1 MGVAG
6 KLIDAAASL
15 LLGARCPGCRTPC
28 ARLCAV
34 CAKRLAALEP
44 GPVQVAGAPPVAAAG
59 PYAGVLPALLVAH
72 KERHATWLATPLGG
86 LLAQAV
92 ALALLGDARPGAVTL
107 VPMPSHAGAVR
118 ERGVDT
124 TALLARCAA
133 RALSR
138 AGLPCR
144 VSSELRHVRR
154 VADQSGLDAAGRRAN
169 LAGALAARGGAP
181 GVRVVVDDL
190 TTTGASLAEAC
201 RALAR
206 AGTPASACAVVA
218 AAERRDGR
226 ARGSPRSPRPVR

>member
-1 MGVAG
+1 MADD
-6 KLIDAAASL
+6 LIDAAASL

-28 ARLCAV
+28 ARLCAACTV
-34 CAKRLAALEP
+34 RLAMLEP
-44 GPVQVAGAPPVAAAG
+44 SRIAVAGTPPVAAAG
-59 PYAGVLPALLVAH
+59 PYAGVLGPLLVAH
-72 KERHATWLATPLGG
+72 KERHATWLAAPLGAV
-86 LLAQAV
+86 LAHAV
-92 ALALLGDARPGAVTL
+92 ALALQGASRPAALTL
-107 VPMPSHAGAVR
+107 VPMPSQARAVR

-133 RALSR
+133 RALTR

-144 VSSELRHVRR
+144 VAAELRHVRR
-154 VADQSGLDAAGRRAN
+154 VADQSSLDVAGRRAN
-169 LAGALAARGGAP
+169 LAGALVARRGAP

-218 AAERRDGR
+218 AAERRDGH
-226 ARGSPRSPRPVR
+226 ARGSLRSSAPVR